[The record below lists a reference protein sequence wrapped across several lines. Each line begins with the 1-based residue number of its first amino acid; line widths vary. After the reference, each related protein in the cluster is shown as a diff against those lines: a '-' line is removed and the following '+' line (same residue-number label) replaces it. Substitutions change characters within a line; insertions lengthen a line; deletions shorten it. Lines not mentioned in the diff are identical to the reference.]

1 MTAKKSPLI
10 IAIAFLAIP
19 PFLPAQQPP
28 VPPSPFAPASPPK
41 VADSLKPAVF
51 YRLNFAIREMEGD
64 KLLDTR
70 NYSLW
75 AQTGRSEKMTA
86 GSEVPYASSSSTM
99 SYRKVGVSINCTLT
113 ETDGNLSLWLNLE
126 MSGVAPSEKSADPG
140 MQLMQVVFR
149 SVSFS
154 ADAALIPGRSTMI
167 GSVDDPA
174 TKRRFQVDVTATK
187 TK

>member
-1 MTAKKSPLI
+1 MTIKKATLV
-10 IAIAFLAIP
+10 IAIALFALN

-28 VPPSPFAPASPPK
+28 VPPSPPVPASPPRM
-41 VADSLKPAVF
+41 ADSPKPAAF
-51 YRLNFAIREMEGD
+51 YRLDFAIREMEGE

-75 AQTGRSEKMTA
+75 TQTGRSERMTA
-86 GSEVPYASSSSTM
+86 GSEVPYASSSSNM
-99 SYRKVGVSINCTLT
+99 SYRKVGVSINCTTT
-113 ETDGNLSLWLNLE
+113 ETDGNLSLWLSLDI
-126 MSGVAPSEKSADPG
+126 SGVAPSEKSADPA

-154 ADAALIPGRSTMI
+154 ATAVLTPGKSTMI

>member
-1 MTAKKSPLI
+1 MTMKKTTLV
-10 IAIAFLAIP
+10 IAIVLLAIT

-28 VPPSPFAPASPPK
+28 VPPSPPVPASPPRM
-41 VADSLKPAVF
+41 ADSTKPAVF
-51 YRLNFAIREMEGD
+51 YRLDFAIREMEGE

-75 AQTGRSEKMTA
+75 AQAGRSEKMTA
-86 GSEVPYASSSSTM
+86 GSEVPYASSSSNM

-113 ETDGNLSLWLNLE
+113 ETDGNPSLWLNLE
-126 MSGVAPSEKSADPG
+126 MSGVAPSEKSADPA

-154 ADAALIPGRSTMI
+154 ADAVLTPGKSTMI